1 MPNETS
7 SLNPMHMLRSLLF
20 VPGDSE
26 KKLSKSTSTSA
37 DALILDLEDSVAP
50 ERTSIARSMVAEFL
64 KAHPKREEQQL
75 WVRINPLQTPEA
87 LSDLVAVM
95 AGKPNGI
102 MLPKP
107 LNALHAQQLDHYLSA
122 LESREGLLLGSTRII
137 PVATE
142 VPGAIFDLQSYAGA
156 SPRLLGL
163 TWGAEDLATAIGATS
178 NKDASGEFSFTYKL
192 ARSLCLL
199 ASAHAQIQAI
209 DTLSV
214 DFKNFAS
221 LALNVQGARREGFT
235 GKLAIHPDQVE
246 VINQGFTP
254 STQEIAHAQSIID
267 AFAKASGA
275 GAVQI
280 DGKMVDK
287 PHLTQALRLINLF
300 SRKT

>member
-1 MPNETS
+1 
-7 SLNPMHMLRSLLF
+7 MLRSLLF

-26 KKLSKSTSTSA
+26 KKLAKSTSTAA

-50 ERTSIARSMVAEFL
+50 ERTAVARVMVAEFL
-64 KAHPKREEQQL
+64 HTHSDRSQQQL

-87 LSDLVAVM
+87 LVDLVAVM
-95 AGKPNGI
+95 SARPDGI

-107 LNALHAQQLDHYLSA
+107 LNGLHAQQLDHYLSA
-122 LESREGLLLGSTRII
+122 LETREGLALGSTRII

-142 VPGAIFDLQSYAGA
+142 VPGALFDLQSYAGA
-156 SPRLLGL
+156 SSRLQGL
-163 TWGAEDLATAIGATS
+163 TWGAEDLATAVGASS
-178 NKDASGEFSFTYKL
+178 NRDASGEFTFTYKL

-214 DFKNFAS
+214 DFKDMQA
-221 LALNVQGARREGFT
+221 LALDVQQACREGFS

-254 STQEIAHAQSIID
+254 SAHDISHAQRIVD
-267 AFAKASGA
+267 AFAQAHGA
-275 GAVQI
+275 GAVQL

-287 PHLTQALRLINLF
+287 PHLTQALRLLNL
-300 SRKT
+300 SRKS

>member
-1 MPNETS
+1 MN
-7 SLNPMHMLRSLLF
+7 MLRSLLF

-26 KKLSKSTSTSA
+26 KKLSKSISTSA

-50 ERTSIARSMVAEFL
+50 ERTSVARSMVAEFL
-64 KAHPKREEQQL
+64 KAHPKREQQL

-87 LSDLVAVM
+87 LADLVAVM
-95 AGKPNGI
+95 VGKPDGI

-107 LNALHAQQLDHYLSA
+107 LNAQHAQQLDHYLSA
-122 LESREGLLLGSTRII
+122 LETREGLTLGSTRII

-142 VPGAIFDLQSYAGA
+142 VPGAVFDLSSYAGA

-178 NKDASGEFSFTYKL
+178 NKDESGEFSFTYKL

-214 DFKNFAS
+214 DFKNLQA
-221 LALNVQGARREGFT
+221 LALDVQGARREGFT

-254 STQEIAHAQSIID
+254 SAQEISHAQNIID

-287 PHLTQALRLINLF
+287 PHLTQALRLIDLF

>member
-1 MPNETS
+1 MN
-7 SLNPMHMLRSLLF
+7 MLRSLLF

-26 KKLSKSTSTSA
+26 KKLTKSTSTSA

-50 ERTSIARSMVAEFL
+50 ERTSIARSMAAEFL
-64 KAHPKREEQQL
+64 KAHPKRTEQQL

-87 LSDLVAVM
+87 LADLVAVM
-95 AGKPNGI
+95 AGKPDGI

-107 LNALHAQQLDHYLSA
+107 LNAQHAQQLDHYLSA
-122 LESREGLLLGSTRII
+122 LEAREGLTLGSTRII

-142 VPGAIFDLQSYAGA
+142 VPGAVFDLSSYAGS

-163 TWGAEDLATAIGATS
+163 TWGAEDLATAVGATS
-178 NKDASGEFSFTYKL
+178 NKDESGEFSFTYKL

-214 DFKNFAS
+214 DFKNLQA
-221 LALNVQGARREGFT
+221 LARDVQGARREGFT
-235 GKLAIHPDQVE
+235 GKLAIHPDQVD

-254 STQEIAHAQSIID
+254 SAQEISHAQSIID

-287 PHLTQALRLINLF
+287 PHLTQALRLIDLF

>member
-1 MPNETS
+1 MTT
-7 SLNPMHMLRSLLF
+7 LRSLLF

-26 KKLSKSTSTSA
+26 KKLAKSTSTAA

-50 ERTSIARSMVAEFL
+50 ERTALARIMVAEFL
-64 KAHPKREEQQL
+64 RAHPNRNQQQL
-75 WVRINPLQTPEA
+75 WVRINPLQTPQA
-87 LSDLVAVM
+87 LADLVAVM
-95 AGKPNGI
+95 PARPDGI

-107 LNALHAQQLDHYLSA
+107 LNGLHAQQLDHYLSA
-122 LESREGLLLGSTRII
+122 LETCEGLALGSTRII

-142 VPGAIFDLQSYAGA
+142 VPGALFDLQSYAGA
-156 SPRLLGL
+156 SSRLQGL
-163 TWGAEDLATAIGATS
+163 TWGAEDLATAVGASS
-178 NKDASGEFSFTYKL
+178 NRDASGEFTFTYKL

-214 DFKNFAS
+214 DFKDMQA
-221 LALNVQGARREGFT
+221 LALDVQQARREGFS

-254 STQEIAHAQSIID
+254 SAHDISHAQRIVD
-267 AFAKASGA
+267 AFAQAHGA
-275 GAVQI
+275 GAVQL

-287 PHLTQALRLINLF
+287 PHLTQALRLLDI
-300 SRKT
+300 SRKN

>member
-1 MPNETS
+1 
-7 SLNPMHMLRSLLF
+7 MHMLRSLLF

-26 KKLSKSTSTSA
+26 KKLAKSTSTAA

-50 ERTSIARSMVAEFL
+50 ERTTLARVMVAEFL
-64 KAHPKREEQQL
+64 QAHPDRSQQQL
-75 WVRINPLQTPEA
+75 WVRINPLQTPQA
-87 LSDLVAVM
+87 LADLVAVM
-95 AGKPNGI
+95 PARPDGI

-107 LNALHAQQLDHYLSA
+107 LNGLHAQQLDHYLSA
-122 LESREGLLLGSTRII
+122 LETREGLALGSTRII

-142 VPGAIFDLQSYAGA
+142 VPGALFDLQSYAGA
-156 SPRLLGL
+156 SSRLQGL
-163 TWGAEDLATAIGATS
+163 TWGAEDLATAVGASS
-178 NKDASGEFSFTYKL
+178 NRDASGEFTFTYKL

-214 DFKNFAS
+214 DFKDMQA
-221 LALNVQGARREGFT
+221 LALDVHQARREGFS

-254 STQEIAHAQSIID
+254 SAHDISHAQRIVD
-267 AFAKASGA
+267 AFAQAHGA
-275 GAVQI
+275 GAVQL

-287 PHLTQALRLINLF
+287 PHLTQALRLLDL
-300 SRKT
+300 SRKN

>member
-1 MPNETS
+1 MN
-7 SLNPMHMLRSLLF
+7 MLRSLLF

-26 KKLSKSTSTSA
+26 KKLTKSTSISA

-50 ERTSIARSMVAEFL
+50 ERTSIARSMAAEFL
-64 KAHPKREEQQL
+64 KAHPKRTEQQL

-87 LSDLVAVM
+87 LADLVAVM
-95 AGKPNGI
+95 AGKPDGI

-107 LNALHAQQLDHYLSA
+107 LNAQHAQQLDHYLSA
-122 LESREGLLLGSTRII
+122 LEIREGLTLGSTRII

-142 VPGAIFDLQSYAGA
+142 VPGAVFDLSSYAGS

-163 TWGAEDLATAIGATS
+163 TWGAEDLATAVGATS
-178 NKDASGEFSFTYKL
+178 NKDESGEFSFTYKL

-214 DFKNFAS
+214 DFKNLQA
-221 LALNVQGARREGFT
+221 LARDVQGARREGFT
-235 GKLAIHPDQVE
+235 GKLAIHPDQVD

-254 STQEIAHAQSIID
+254 SAQEISHAQSIID

-287 PHLTQALRLINLF
+287 PHLTQALRLIDLF

>member
-1 MPNETS
+1 MN
-7 SLNPMHMLRSLLF
+7 MLRSLLF

-26 KKLSKSTSTSA
+26 KKLTKSTSISA

-50 ERTSIARSMVAEFL
+50 ERTSIARSMAAEFL
-64 KAHPKREEQQL
+64 KAHPKRTEQQL

-87 LSDLVAVM
+87 LADLVAVM
-95 AGKPNGI
+95 AGKPDGI

-107 LNALHAQQLDHYLSA
+107 LNAQHAQQLDHYLSA
-122 LESREGLLLGSTRII
+122 LEAREGLTLGSTRII

-142 VPGAIFDLQSYAGA
+142 VPGAVFDLSSYAGS

-163 TWGAEDLATAIGATS
+163 TWGAEDLATAVGATS
-178 NKDASGEFSFTYKL
+178 NKDESGEFSFTYKL

-214 DFKNFAS
+214 DFKNLQA
-221 LALNVQGARREGFT
+221 LARDVQGARREGFT

-254 STQEIAHAQSIID
+254 SAQEISHAQSIID

-287 PHLTQALRLINLF
+287 PHLTQALRLIDLF

>member
-1 MPNETS
+1 
-7 SLNPMHMLRSLLF
+7 
-20 VPGDSE
+20 
-26 KKLSKSTSTSA
+26 
-37 DALILDLEDSVAP
+37 
-50 ERTSIARSMVAEFL
+50 MVAEFL
-64 KAHPKREEQQL
+64 QAHRQRSHQQL

-87 LSDLVAVM
+87 LADLVAVM
-95 AGKPNGI
+95 PARPDGI

-122 LESREGLLLGSTRII
+122 LETREGLILGSTRII

-142 VPGAIFDLQSYAGA
+142 VPGALFDLQSYAGA
-156 SPRLLGL
+156 SPRLQGL
-163 TWGAEDLATAIGATS
+163 TWGAEDLATAVGASS
-178 NKDASGEFSFTYKL
+178 NRDASGEFTFTYKL

-214 DFKNFAS
+214 DFKDLQA
-221 LALNVQGARREGFT
+221 LALDVQQACREGFS

-254 STQEIAHAQSIID
+254 SAHDISHAQRIVD
-267 AFAKASGA
+267 AFAQSNGA
-275 GAVQI
+275 GAVQL

-287 PHLTQALRLINLF
+287 PHLTQALRLLDL

>member
-1 MPNETS
+1 
-7 SLNPMHMLRSLLF
+7 MHMLRSLLF

-26 KKLSKSTSTSA
+26 KKLAKSTSTAA

-50 ERTSIARSMVAEFL
+50 ERTALARVMVAEFL
-64 KAHPKREEQQL
+64 QAHPDRTQQQL
-75 WVRINPLQTPEA
+75 WVRINPLQTPQA
-87 LSDLVAVM
+87 LADLVAVM
-95 AGKPNGI
+95 PARPDGI

-107 LNALHAQQLDHYLSA
+107 LNGLHAQQLDHYLSA
-122 LESREGLLLGSTRII
+122 LETREGLALGSTRII

-142 VPGAIFDLQSYAGA
+142 VPGALFDLQSYAGA
-156 SPRLLGL
+156 SSRLQGL
-163 TWGAEDLATAIGATS
+163 TWGAEDLATAVGASS
-178 NKDASGEFSFTYKL
+178 NRDASGEFTFTYKL

-214 DFKNFAS
+214 DFKDMQA
-221 LALNVQGARREGFT
+221 LALDVQQACREGFS

-254 STQEIAHAQSIID
+254 SAHDISHAQRIVD
-267 AFAKASGA
+267 AFAQAQGA
-275 GAVQI
+275 GAVQL

-287 PHLTQALRLINLF
+287 PHLTQALRLLNL
-300 SRKT
+300 SRKS

>member
-1 MPNETS
+1 
-7 SLNPMHMLRSLLF
+7 MHMLRSLLF

-26 KKLSKSTSTSA
+26 KKLAKSTSTAA

-50 ERTSIARSMVAEFL
+50 ERTALARVMVAEFL
-64 KAHPKREEQQL
+64 EAHTNRTQQQL
-75 WVRINPLQTPEA
+75 WVRINPLQTPQA
-87 LSDLVAVM
+87 LADLVAVM
-95 AGKPNGI
+95 PARPDGI

-107 LNALHAQQLDHYLSA
+107 LNGLHAQQLDHYLSA
-122 LESREGLLLGSTRII
+122 LEFREGLALGSTRII

-142 VPGAIFDLQSYAGA
+142 VPGALFDLQSYAGA
-156 SPRLLGL
+156 SSRLQGL
-163 TWGAEDLATAIGATS
+163 TWGAEDLATAVGASS
-178 NKDASGEFSFTYKL
+178 NRDASGEFTFTYKL

-214 DFKNFAS
+214 DFKDMQA
-221 LALNVQGARREGFT
+221 LALDVQHACREGFS

-254 STQEIAHAQSIID
+254 SAHDISHAQRIVD
-267 AFAKASGA
+267 AFAQAHGA
-275 GAVQI
+275 GAVQL

-287 PHLTQALRLINLF
+287 PHLTQALRLLNL
-300 SRKT
+300 SRKS

>member
-1 MPNETS
+1 
-7 SLNPMHMLRSLLF
+7 MLRSLLF

-26 KKLSKSTSTSA
+26 KKLAKSTSTAA
-37 DALILDLEDSVAP
+37 DALILDLEDSVSS
-50 ERTSIARSMVAEFL
+50 ERTAVARVMVAEFL
-64 KAHPKREEQQL
+64 RAHSDRSQQQL

-87 LSDLVAVM
+87 LADLVAVM
-95 AGKPNGI
+95 PARPDGI

-122 LESREGLLLGSTRII
+122 LEAREGLALGSTRII

-142 VPGAIFDLQSYAGA
+142 VPGALFDLQSYAGA
-156 SPRLLGL
+156 SPRLQGL
-163 TWGAEDLATAIGATS
+163 TWGAEDLATAVGASS
-178 NKDASGEFSFTYKL
+178 NRDASGEFTFTYQL

-214 DFKNFAS
+214 DFKDMQA
-221 LALNVQGARREGFT
+221 LALDVQQACREGFS
-235 GKLAIHPDQVE
+235 GKLAIHPDQVQ

-254 STQEIAHAQSIID
+254 SAHDISHAQRIVD
-267 AFAKASGA
+267 AFAQANGA
-275 GAVQI
+275 GAVQL

-287 PHLTQALRLINLF
+287 PHLTQALRLLNL
-300 SRKT
+300 SRKS

>member
-1 MPNETS
+1 
-7 SLNPMHMLRSLLF
+7 MHMLRSLLF

-26 KKLSKSTSTSA
+26 KKLAKSTSTAA

-50 ERTSIARSMVAEFL
+50 ERTALARVMVAEFL
-64 KAHPKREEQQL
+64 QTHPDRSQQQL

-87 LSDLVAVM
+87 LADLVAVM
-95 AGKPNGI
+95 PARPDGI

-107 LNALHAQQLDHYLSA
+107 LNGLHAQQLDHYLSA
-122 LESREGLLLGSTRII
+122 LETREGLALGSTRII

-142 VPGAIFDLQSYAGA
+142 VPGALFDLQSYAGA
-156 SPRLLGL
+156 SPRLQGL
-163 TWGAEDLATAIGATS
+163 TWGAEDLATAVGASS
-178 NKDASGEFSFTYKL
+178 NRDASGEFTFTYKL

-214 DFKNFAS
+214 DFKDMQA
-221 LALNVQGARREGFT
+221 LALDVQQACREGFS

-254 STQEIAHAQSIID
+254 SAHDISHAQRIVD
-267 AFAKASGA
+267 AFAQAHGA
-275 GAVQI
+275 GAVQL

-287 PHLTQALRLINLF
+287 PHLTQALRLLNL
-300 SRKT
+300 SRKS

>member
-1 MPNETS
+1 
-7 SLNPMHMLRSLLF
+7 MHMLRSLLF

-26 KKLSKSTSTSA
+26 KKLAKSTSTAA

-50 ERTSIARSMVAEFL
+50 ERTAVARVMVAEFL
-64 KAHPKREEQQL
+64 HTHSDRSQQQL

-87 LSDLVAVM
+87 LVDLVAVM
-95 AGKPNGI
+95 SARPDGI

-107 LNALHAQQLDHYLSA
+107 LNGLHAQQLDHYLSA
-122 LESREGLLLGSTRII
+122 LETREGLALGSTRII

-142 VPGAIFDLQSYAGA
+142 VPGALFDLQSYAGA
-156 SPRLLGL
+156 SSRLQGL
-163 TWGAEDLATAIGATS
+163 TWGAEDLATAVGASS
-178 NKDASGEFSFTYKL
+178 NRDASGEFTFTYKL

-214 DFKNFAS
+214 DFKDMQA
-221 LALNVQGARREGFT
+221 LALDVQQACREGFS

-254 STQEIAHAQSIID
+254 SAHDISHAQRIVD
-267 AFAKASGA
+267 AFAQAHGA
-275 GAVQI
+275 GAVQL

-287 PHLTQALRLINLF
+287 PHLTQALRLLNL
-300 SRKT
+300 SRKS

>member
-1 MPNETS
+1 
-7 SLNPMHMLRSLLF
+7 MHMLCSLLF

-26 KKLSKSTSTSA
+26 KKLAKSTSTAA

-50 ERTSIARSMVAEFL
+50 ERTALARVMVAEFL
-64 KAHPKREEQQL
+64 QAHPNRTQQQL

-87 LSDLVAVM
+87 LADLVAVM
-95 AGKPNGI
+95 PARPDGI

-107 LNALHAQQLDHYLSA
+107 LNGLHAQQLDHYLSA
-122 LESREGLLLGSTRII
+122 LETREGFTLGSTRII

-142 VPGAIFDLQSYAGA
+142 VPGALFDLQSYAGA
-156 SPRLLGL
+156 SPRLQGL
-163 TWGAEDLATAIGATS
+163 TWGAEDLATAVGASS
-178 NKDASGEFSFTYKL
+178 NRDASGEFTFTYKL

-214 DFKNFAS
+214 DFKDMQA
-221 LALNVQGARREGFT
+221 LALDVQQARREGFS

-254 STQEIAHAQSIID
+254 SAHDISHAQRIVD
-267 AFAKASGA
+267 AFAQAHGA
-275 GAVQI
+275 GAVQL

-287 PHLTQALRLINLF
+287 PHLTQALRLLDL
-300 SRKT
+300 SRKN

>member
-1 MPNETS
+1 
-7 SLNPMHMLRSLLF
+7 MHMLRSLLF

-26 KKLSKSTSTSA
+26 KKLVKSTSTAA

-50 ERTSIARSMVAEFL
+50 ERTALARVMVAEFL
-64 KAHPKREEQQL
+64 QAHSDRSQQQL

-87 LSDLVAVM
+87 LADLVAVM
-95 AGKPNGI
+95 PAKPDGI

-107 LNALHAQQLDHYLSA
+107 LNGLHAQQLDHYLSA
-122 LESREGLLLGSTRII
+122 LETREGLALGSTRII

-142 VPGAIFDLQSYAGA
+142 VPGALFDLQSYAGA
-156 SPRLLGL
+156 SPRLQGL
-163 TWGAEDLATAIGATS
+163 TWGAEDLATAVGASS
-178 NKDASGEFSFTYKL
+178 NRDASGEFTFTYKL

-214 DFKNFAS
+214 DFKDIQA
-221 LALNVQGARREGFT
+221 LALDVQQACREGFS

-254 STQEIAHAQSIID
+254 SAHDISHAQRIVD
-267 AFAKASGA
+267 AFAQAQGA
-275 GAVQI
+275 GAVQL

-287 PHLTQALRLINLF
+287 PHLTQALRLLNL
-300 SRKT
+300 SRKS

>member
-1 MPNETS
+1 
-7 SLNPMHMLRSLLF
+7 MHMLRSLLF

-26 KKLSKSTSTSA
+26 KKLAKSTSTAA

-50 ERTSIARSMVAEFL
+50 ERTALARVMVAEFL
-64 KAHPKREEQQL
+64 QAHSDRSQQQL
-75 WVRINPLQTPEA
+75 WVRINPLQTPQA
-87 LSDLVAVM
+87 LADLVAVM
-95 AGKPNGI
+95 PAKPDGI

-107 LNALHAQQLDHYLSA
+107 LNGLHAQQLDHYISA
-122 LESREGLLLGSTRII
+122 LETREGLALGSTRII

-142 VPGAIFDLQSYAGA
+142 VPGALFDLQSYAGA
-156 SPRLLGL
+156 SPRLQGL
-163 TWGAEDLATAIGATS
+163 TWGAEDLATAVGASS
-178 NKDASGEFSFTYKL
+178 NRDASGEFTFTYKL

-214 DFKNFAS
+214 DFKDMQA
-221 LALNVQGARREGFT
+221 LALDVQQACREGFS

-254 STQEIAHAQSIID
+254 SAHDISHAQRIVD
-267 AFAKASGA
+267 AFAQAHGA
-275 GAVQI
+275 GAVQL

-287 PHLTQALRLINLF
+287 PHLTQALRLLDI
-300 SRKT
+300 SRKS

>member
-1 MPNETS
+1 MN
-7 SLNPMHMLRSLLF
+7 MLRSLLF

-37 DALILDLEDSVAP
+37 DALILDLEDSVAA
-50 ERTSIARSMVAEFL
+50 ERTSIARGMVAEFL
-64 KAHPKREEQQL
+64 KAHSVRTQQQL

-87 LSDLVAVM
+87 LADLVAVM
-95 AGKPNGI
+95 AGKPDGI

-107 LNALHAQQLDHYLSA
+107 LNAQYAQQLDHYLSA
-122 LESREGLLLGSTRII
+122 LETREGLTLGSTRII

-142 VPGAIFDLQSYAGA
+142 VPGAVFDLPSYAGA

-178 NKDASGEFSFTYKL
+178 NKDESGEFSFTYKL

-214 DFKNFAS
+214 DFKNLQA
-221 LALNVQGARREGFT
+221 LALDVQGARKEGFT

-254 STQEIAHAQSIID
+254 SVQEIDHAKSIID

-287 PHLTQALRLINLF
+287 PHLTQALRLIDLF

>member
-1 MPNETS
+1 MTT
-7 SLNPMHMLRSLLF
+7 LRSLLF

-26 KKLSKSTSTSA
+26 KKLAKSTSTAA

-50 ERTSIARSMVAEFL
+50 ERTALARVMVAEFL
-64 KAHPKREEQQL
+64 RAHPNRTQQQL

-87 LSDLVAVM
+87 LADLVAVM
-95 AGKPNGI
+95 PARPDGI

-107 LNALHAQQLDHYLSA
+107 LNGLHAQQLDHYLSA
-122 LESREGLLLGSTRII
+122 LETREGLALGSTRII

-142 VPGAIFDLQSYAGA
+142 VPGALFDLQSYAGA
-156 SPRLLGL
+156 SSRLQGL
-163 TWGAEDLATAIGATS
+163 TWGAEDLATAVGASS
-178 NKDASGEFSFTYKL
+178 NRDATGEFTFTYKL

-214 DFKNFAS
+214 DFKDMQA
-221 LALNVQGARREGFT
+221 LALDVHQARREGFS

-254 STQEIAHAQSIID
+254 SAHDISHAQRIVD
-267 AFAKASGA
+267 AFAQAHGA
-275 GAVQI
+275 GAVQL

-287 PHLTQALRLINLF
+287 PHLTQALRLLDI
-300 SRKT
+300 SRKS

>member
-1 MPNETS
+1 MNI
-7 SLNPMHMLRSLLF
+7 LRSLLF

-50 ERTSIARSMVAEFL
+50 ERTSIARSMVADFL
-64 KAHPKREEQQL
+64 KAHNKRTQQQL

-87 LSDLVAVM
+87 LADLVAVM
-95 AGKPNGI
+95 GGKPDGI

-107 LNALHAQQLDHYLSA
+107 LNAQHAQQLDHYLSA
-122 LESREGLLLGSTRII
+122 LETREGLTLGSTRII

-142 VPGAIFDLQSYAGA
+142 VPGAVFDLHSYAGA

-163 TWGAEDLATAIGATS
+163 TWGAEDLATALGATS

-214 DFKNFAS
+214 DFKNFAA
-221 LALNVQGARREGFT
+221 LALDVQGARREGFT

-254 STQEIAHAQSIID
+254 SAQEIAHAQNIVD

-287 PHLTQALRLINLF
+287 PHLTQALRLIDLF

>member
-1 MPNETS
+1 
-7 SLNPMHMLRSLLF
+7 MHMLRSLLF

-26 KKLSKSTSTSA
+26 KKLAKSTSTAA

-50 ERTSIARSMVAEFL
+50 ERTALARVMVAEFL
-64 KAHPKREEQQL
+64 QAHPDRSQQQL

-87 LSDLVAVM
+87 LADLVAVM
-95 AGKPNGI
+95 PARPDGI

-107 LNALHAQQLDHYLSA
+107 LNGLHAQQLDHYLSA
-122 LESREGLLLGSTRII
+122 LETCEGLALGSTRII

-142 VPGAIFDLQSYAGA
+142 VPGALFDLQSYAGA
-156 SPRLLGL
+156 SSRLQGL
-163 TWGAEDLATAIGATS
+163 TWGAEDLATAVGASS
-178 NKDASGEFSFTYKL
+178 NRDASGEFTFTYKL

-214 DFKNFAS
+214 DFKDMQE
-221 LALNVQGARREGFT
+221 LALDVQQARREGFS

-254 STQEIAHAQSIID
+254 SAHDISHAQRIVD
-267 AFAKASGA
+267 AFAQAHGA
-275 GAVQI
+275 GAVQL

-287 PHLTQALRLINLF
+287 PHLTQALRLLNL
-300 SRKT
+300 SRKS

>member
-1 MPNETS
+1 
-7 SLNPMHMLRSLLF
+7 MLRSLLF

-26 KKLSKSTSTSA
+26 KKLAKSTSTAA

-50 ERTSIARSMVAEFL
+50 ERTALARVMVAEFL
-64 KAHPKREEQQL
+64 QAHPNRTQQHL
-75 WVRINPLQTPEA
+75 WVRINPLQTPQA
-87 LSDLVAVM
+87 LADLVAVM
-95 AGKPNGI
+95 PARPDGI

-107 LNALHAQQLDHYLSA
+107 LNGLHAQQLDHYLSA
-122 LESREGLLLGSTRII
+122 LESREGLALGSTRII

-142 VPGAIFDLQSYAGA
+142 VPGALFDLQSYAGA
-156 SPRLLGL
+156 SPRLQGL
-163 TWGAEDLATAIGATS
+163 TWGAEDLATAVGASS
-178 NKDASGEFSFTYKL
+178 NRDASGEFTFTYKL

-214 DFKNFAS
+214 DFKDMQA
-221 LALNVQGARREGFT
+221 LALDVQQACREGFS

-254 STQEIAHAQSIID
+254 SAHDISHAQRIVD
-267 AFAKASGA
+267 AFAQAHGA
-275 GAVQI
+275 GAVQL

-287 PHLTQALRLINLF
+287 PHLTQALRLLDL

>member
-1 MPNETS
+1 MN
-7 SLNPMHMLRSLLF
+7 MLRSLLF

-26 KKLSKSTSTSA
+26 KKLTKSTSTSA

-64 KAHPKREEQQL
+64 NAHPKRTEQQL

-87 LSDLVAVM
+87 LADLVAVM
-95 AGKPNGI
+95 AGKPDGI

-107 LNALHAQQLDHYLSA
+107 LNAQHAQQLDHYLSA
-122 LESREGLLLGSTRII
+122 LEAREGLTLGSTRII

-142 VPGAIFDLQSYAGA
+142 VPGAVFDLSSYAGS

-163 TWGAEDLATAIGATS
+163 TWGAEDLATAVGATS
-178 NKDASGEFSFTYKL
+178 NKDESGEFSFTYKL

-214 DFKNFAS
+214 DFKNLQA
-221 LALNVQGARREGFT
+221 LARDVQGARREGFT

-254 STQEIAHAQSIID
+254 SAQEISHAQSIID

-275 GAVQI
+275 GALQI

-287 PHLTQALRLINLF
+287 PHLTQALRLIDLF